1 MSCIFECI
9 YHFVFSHVAEPK
21 HPKNQM
27 LALKVLVNL
36 FKSSQRASQLLVKFS
51 EVIFFL
57 T

>member
-1 MSCIFECI
+1 MRRFCIFLFFI
-9 YHFVFSHVAEPK
+9 SHVAEPK